1 MQHRGADLIED
12 ESVELIG
19 SNVALWA
26 SLLLPSGFERIVIA
40 AVVVVVEGAVA
51 SAHLMTR
58 HAYATMA
65 ALNEPA
71 QQPVIQSR
79 APWTPL

>member
-1 MQHRGADLIED
+1 LIKD

-26 SLLLPSGFERIVIA
+26 SQLLPSGFEWIVIA
-40 AVVVVVEGAVA
+40 AVVIVVKGAIA
-51 SAHLMTR
+51 AAHLMTR
-58 HAYATMA
+58 HTYTTVA
-65 ALNEPA
+65 ALNESA

-79 APWTPL
+79 AARAPL